1 MKVESSSTTFWNNV
15 VYKLENN
22 EVVIWFKKGNRG
34 RAFAYSG
41 EIFPSEWLIWLIE
54 NNLIGDFTLSR
65 NDAQNKSFRFL
76 FATDEALTAFVL
88 RWL

>member
-22 EVVIWFKKGNRG
+22 ETVIWFKKWDGG
-34 RAFAYSG
+34 RAFNYSG
-41 EIFPSEWLIWLIE
+41 KIFPNEWLIWLVE
-54 NNLIGDFTLSR
+54 NNLIGNFILFRS
-65 NDAQNKSFRFL
+65 DAQNKNFIFRFT
-76 FATDEALTAFVL
+76 TDEALTAFVL